1 MIETIIFDFFF
12 SSSPP
17 LRFDHNGLVKGVLD
31 DEETDPDSKAAMRR
45 RRHAGS
51 STPPSR
57 RRPVGFSQVC
67 LRVRPKRDLWALL
80 TAARPLVAPAW
91 RQDGQWVHRI
101 PSWLC
106 SACFSDNGMRLDADG
121 TTTAAR
127 RRSANKGADGR
138 SERSASCHG
147 SISTRTTRFCA
158 SMLCGFSRPDSRAS
172 TFRIVVPHV
181 RNH

>member
-1 MIETIIFDFFF
+1 MGWSRGFWMMKRPIRIQKRRCGGAGMLAAAHRHPAEGQWG
-12 SSSPP
+12 S
-17 LRFDHNGLVKGVLD
+17 LRCACA
-31 DEETDPDSKAAMRR
+31 S
-45 RRHAGS
+45 
-51 STPPSR
+51 
-57 RRPVGFSQVC
+57 
-67 LRVRPKRDLWALL
+67 ALL
-80 TAARPLVAPAW
+80 RACIPSEICGRCCTAARPLVAPAW

-101 PSWLC
+101 PTRLC
-106 SACFSDNGMRLDADG
+106 YACFSDNGMRLDADW